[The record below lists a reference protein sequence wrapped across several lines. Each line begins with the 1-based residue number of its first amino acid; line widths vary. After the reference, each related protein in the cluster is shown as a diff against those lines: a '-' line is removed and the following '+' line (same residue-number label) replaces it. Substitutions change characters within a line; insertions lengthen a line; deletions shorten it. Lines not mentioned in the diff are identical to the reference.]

1 MLTIDII
8 FVILIIV
15 ILFAVISFIRI
26 KRIRADRNKMIRVKE
41 QAALEPEATNQNKPE
56 PCRPNCSVCPRK
68 CTPKCMDFNCPNLP
82 KCKLCPGVRVDRDG
96 KECKPYCPVEY
107 PGHQEEEQNR
117 P

>member
-26 KRIRADRNKMIRVKE
+26 KRIRAERNKVVWDKE
-41 QAALEPEATNQNKPE
+41 QAPVETAQQNKPE

-68 CTPKCMDFNCPNLP
+68 CTPRYADFQCPNLP
-82 KCKLCPGVRVDRDG
+82 KCKLCPGVRVDKNG
-96 KECKPYCPVEY
+96 KACKPYCPVEY
-107 PGHQEEEQNR
+107 PKHPKEVPDNNE
-117 P
+117 